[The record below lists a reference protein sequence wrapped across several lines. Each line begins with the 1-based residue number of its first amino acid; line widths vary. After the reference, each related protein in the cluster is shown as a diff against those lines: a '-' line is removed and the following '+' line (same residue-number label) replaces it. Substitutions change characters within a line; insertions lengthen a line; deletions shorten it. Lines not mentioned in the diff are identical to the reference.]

1 MAAAHPP
8 VHRRGTQP
16 LHPCNYPCN
25 YRPMSLASQLLV
37 TSLLSVFLI
46 EASALSF
53 TVWIDYVN
61 YSLDLQP

>member
-1 MAAAHPP
+1 M
-8 VHRRGTQP
+8 RESS
-16 LHPCNYPCN
+16 PCNYPCN